1 MNIYNINISLDN
13 TNNFVTE
20 YRSNEAIIPGI
31 TDKRKR
37 ISCTNTQEILSV
49 RQHLDSAGV
58 PLNRLII

>member
-1 MNIYNINISLDN
+1 MNIYNINILHDT

-20 YRSNEAIIPGI
+20 HRSDEAVIPGI
-31 TDKRKR
+31 TNKRKR